1 MKYLFRLA
9 VFAAIVMAFS
19 HAAFSQQSI
28 SESKEKLISE
38 VISVTKLND
47 QFGKMMDAM
56 LAEMDRSYPIS
67 FKAAVDA
74 DTNLTPEQKKSL
86 KETVSIRYL
95 SFSKRFRERIANA
108 IDYPAYIR
116 EAVYPLYDRFYS
128 EAELRDLI
136 AFYRTTTGQKLVE
149 TMPELLAASTKAS
162 NEILVPKLIPIIQQL
177 LQEDLESLSA
187 PPKAKSN

>member
-1 MKYLFRLA
+1 MKYLFRLS
-9 VFAAIVMAFS
+9 VFAAIAVTCSQTAFT
-19 HAAFSQQSI
+19 QQAI
-28 SESKEKLISE
+28 SESKEKLITE
-38 VISVTKLND
+38 MVLVTKLND

-74 DTNLTPEQKKSL
+74 DTNLTPEQKTSL
-86 KETVSIRYL
+86 KESVNTRYL
-95 SFSKRFRERIANA
+95 SFSKRFQEKLTTSV
-108 IDYPAYIR
+108 DYPAYIR

-149 TMPELLAASTKAS
+149 TMPDLLAASTKAS